1 MNKQV
6 PGSILQIENQNLTFL
21 DGILIHPIKKPYKYG
36 QYNADKWHFP
46 MASVCAMVAHTLE
59 LLLIKKWNFSWH
71 MTEKESRCQLDVKDF
86 RTDSN
91 RPY

>member
-6 PGSILQIENQNLTFL
+6 PGSNLQIENQNLTFL
-21 DGILIHPIKKPYKYG
+21 DGIIDSSNKTNPTSK
-36 QYNADKWHFP
+36 YNADKWHFP

-86 RTDSN
+86 RTDST

>member
-21 DGILIHPIKKPYKYG
+21 DGIIDSSNKTNPTSK
-36 QYNADKWHFP
+36 YNADKWHFP

-59 LLLIKKWNFSWH
+59 LLLIKKCNFSWSH
-71 MTEKESRCQLDVKDF
+71 DWKRV
-86 RTDSN
+86 
-91 RPY
+91 